1 MSDLK
6 TNLEAILQE
15 KQDKIIP
22 ANIKKDVQIFDI
34 TGIYEGLDTSDADA
48 IPLDIVAPRT
58 AYVNGQKITGTLQG
72 VDEFAPIGIAGDADN
87 ITLETIDETINVV
100 AAEYTK
106 TSEPT
111 LLNGN
116 CKIIAFMK
124 QSSVATVAGL
134 TPEKIVSGNT
144 ILGVEGTATTGID
157 TSDANAI
164 ADDIIAGKTAYVNGE
179 KITGNIVKNDP
190 ISPSGEISMSEFTL
204 GEDDMIGFT
213 GELGGVI
220 RQYADT
226 DTDIH
231 ISVKQSDLANYI
243 GLTPDKIKIGETIL
257 GVTGTYIGEASL

>member
-1 MSDLK
+1 MSELK

-34 TGIYEGLDTSDADA
+34 TGTYEGLDTSDADA
-48 IPLDIVAPRT
+48 MPLDIVAPRT

-124 QSSVATVAGL
+124 QSSVATA
-134 TPEKIVSGNT
+134 
-144 ILGVEGTATTGID
+144 
-157 TSDANAI
+157 
-164 ADDIIAGKTAYVNGE
+164 
-179 KITGNIVKNDP
+179 
-190 ISPSGEISMSEFTL
+190 
-204 GEDDMIGFT
+204 
-213 GELGGVI
+213 
-220 RQYADT
+220 
-226 DTDIH
+226 
-231 ISVKQSDLANYI
+231 I
-243 GLTPDKIKIGETIL
+243 GLTPDKIKFGETIL
-257 GVTGTYIGEASL
+257 GITGTYVGEASL

>member
-1 MSDLK
+1 MSELK

-22 ANIKKDVQIFDI
+22 ENIKKDISIFDI
-34 TGIYEGLDTSDADA
+34 IGTYEGL
-48 IPLDIVAPRT
+48 
-58 AYVNGQKITGTLQG
+58 
-72 VDEFAPIGIAGDADN
+72 
-87 ITLETIDETINVV
+87 
-100 AAEYTK
+100 
-106 TSEPT
+106 
-111 LLNGN
+111 
-116 CKIIAFMK
+116 
-124 QSSVATVAGL
+124 
-134 TPEKIVSGNT
+134 
-144 ILGVEGTATTGID
+144 D

-220 RQYADT
+220 RLYADT